1 MLHVQ
6 AGVAEH
12 LMVML
17 ESSSAEVRS
26 VAAACLGD
34 LAAAHPPLQLYLTQV
49 SPHSPLLVLL
59 SCGCSVLASVM
70 LLALDDGFCTDMLL
84 ALDDGFCTDHLAAFV
99 PHAAPTVVANLPC
112 PARHHEEF
120 VLVLLYRG

>member
-1 MLHVQ
+1 VVLRAQ

-49 SPHSPLLVLL
+49 S
-59 SCGCSVLASVM
+59 
-70 LLALDDGFCTDMLL
+70 T
-84 ALDDGFCTDHLAAFV
+84 
-99 PHAAPTVVANLPC
+99 PC
-112 PARHHEEF
+112 PCLWSCSHVAAQYWNLWCCLHLVMSFALCILLPLCCMRHLLLLPICP
-120 VLVLLYRG
+120 VLPGNIKSLCWC

>member
-1 MLHVQ
+1 MVLHAQ

-49 SPHSPLLVLL
+49 STPHPCLWP
-59 SCGCSVLASVM
+59 CSHV
-70 LLALDDGFCTDMLL
+70 
-84 ALDDGFCTDHLAAFV
+84 AAQ
-99 PHAAPTVVANLPC
+99 H
-112 PARHHEEF
+112 
-120 VLVLLYRG
+120 

>member
-1 MLHVQ
+1 MELHVQ

-12 LMVML
+12 VMVML

-49 SPHSPLLVLL
+49 SPYSPTFGPAIMWLPNIGV
-59 SCGCSVLASVM
+59 C
-70 LLALDDGFCTDMLL
+70 D
-84 ALDDGFCTDHLAAFV
+84 AA
-99 PHAAPTVVANLPC
+99 C
-112 PARHHEEF
+112 I
-120 VLVLLYRG
+120 

>member
-1 MLHVQ
+1 MVLHVQ

-49 SPHSPLLVLL
+49 SIQPHLW
-59 SCGCSVLASVM
+59 SCS
-70 LLALDDGFCTDMLL
+70 
-84 ALDDGFCTDHLAAFV
+84 HV
-99 PHAAPTVVANLPC
+99 PAQYWNL
-112 PARHHEEF
+112 
-120 VLVLLYRG
+120 